1 LRGLRAIILRQAAIF
16 SGRIVAASGPGPWR
30 APISRFQGAGICK
43 RVSMELR
50 DKKILIVG
58 LARTG
63 VAVARFLAQAG
74 AQVTITD
81 MREEEELS
89 ESVAEL
95 SDLVI
100 GFEFGRHVPYSFLMA
115 DLIVV
120 SPGVPMDIKPLVMA
134 RAQRRRVVS
143 EVELASWFIK
153 APMVAI
159 TGTNGKTTT
168 TTLIGEIFRA
178 CGFDTFVGG
187 NIGNPLIELASSG
200 QEVDRVVVE
209 LSSFQLEGVESFRPH
224 VAVLLNLTEDHLDRY
239 QSFQQYIE
247 AKLRIF
253 ENQTADDF
261 AVLNMDDPL
270 VAALAPKLA
279 ACVFPMSRLQELEEG
294 ISYRDGFITFSHRG
308 RVLRFG
314 TEGFLLKGV
323 HNLDNIMASLAATL
337 LMRCEGECAY
347 AAVRSFKGLP
357 HRMEF
362 VAEIGG
368 VAWYEDS
375 KGTNVGSVVKSLES
389 FDSGITLI
397 AGGKD
402 KGGSYQPLAPLVSSR
417 VSHLVLIGEARPRM
431 NEELGA
437 LTDTH
442 LAESLE
448 EAVEIA
454 RTLTRPG
461 GVVLFSPACSSFDM
475 FKDYQERAER
485 FQALV
490 REAESKGKA

>member
-1 LRGLRAIILRQAAIF
+1 
-16 SGRIVAASGPGPWR
+16 
-30 APISRFQGAGICK
+30 
-43 RVSMELR
+43 MELK
-50 DKKILIVG
+50 DKKILVVG

-63 VAVARFLAQAG
+63 VAVARFLVQAG
-74 AQVTITD
+74 AQVTVTD
-81 MREEEELS
+81 MREEEELGGTL
-89 ESVAEL
+89 AEL
-95 SDLVI
+95 SDLDI
-100 GFEFGRHVPYSFLMA
+100 DFELGRHVPFTFLMS

-120 SPGVPMDIKPLVMA
+120 SPGVPMDIKPLAMA
-134 RAQRRRVVS
+134 RSQKRRVVS
-143 EVELASWFIK
+143 EVELASWFIE

-168 TTLIGEIFRA
+168 TTLTGEIFRA

-200 QEVDRVVVE
+200 EPVERVVVE

-239 QSFQQYIE
+239 RSFQEYVD

-253 ENQTADDF
+253 ENQGPDDF
-261 AVLNMDDPL
+261 AILNIDDPL
-270 VAALAPKLA
+270 VAACAEKLKA
-279 ACVFPMSRLQELEEG
+279 RIFPMSRLRELEQG
-294 ISYRDGFITFSHRG
+294 ISYHDGFITFSHQG
-308 RVLRFG
+308 KVLRFG
-314 TEGFLLKGV
+314 SAGFKLKGV
-323 HNLDNIMASLAATL
+323 HNLDNIMASLGAAL
-337 LMRCEGECAY
+337 LMRCDGDCAY
-347 AAVRSFKGLP
+347 AAVTAFKGLP

-368 VAWYEDS
+368 VPFYEDS

-402 KGGSYQPLAPLVSSR
+402 KGGSYEPLAPLVAER
-417 VSHLVLIGEARPRM
+417 VSHLLLIGEAKGRM
-431 NEELGA
+431 QEALGA

-442 LAESLE
+442 LAETLE
-448 EAVEIA
+448 DAVALASE
-454 RTLTRPG
+454 LTRPG

-475 FKDYQERAER
+475 FKNYEERAER
-485 FQALV
+485 FKAAVRALQP
-490 REAESKGKA
+490 EGDA